1 MMIKLLET
9 LKRYDENGFPF
20 NQVLTCSIKKRKT
33 VHSRLAILVSFG
45 SKCYL
50 RWYLKSNRL
59 KLKKCSRL
67 YLLRSYQQIKTEE

>member
-1 MMIKLLET
+1 MMTKFLQT
-9 LKRYDENGFPF
+9 LKRYDENVFLF
-20 NQVLTCSIKKRKT
+20 IKMFTFKKRKT